1 MESKLFQ
8 WLKGSKKQLSPKD
21 SPEKET
27 CYRVQLVAGLFDPS
41 ESAELLLSLL
51 NYKIKF
57 HTVQLLN
64 MDGNDRE
71 GREKS
76 EKRIAQLKKA
86 KQEVTDIVVNAKN
99 QGLHLE
105 IMSDIALHPKKVY

>member
-41 ESAELLLSLL
+41 ESAELLFSLL

-99 QGLHLE
+99 QGQHLE